1 MLIQIKIIFSFMDH
15 IINTRKGYIW
25 DCLFP
30 GQYSRNFLQNLEGKF
45 IKSSSKSKALI
56 HYPTGCLRRH
66 STPDTFI
73 YFTLHTCMD
82 PADPCGNPS
91 WSSESF
97 MHHHILCDLFH
108 GIHGVQ
114 EMHVSIMMT
123 HNAEL
128 VHRLLSGVVKLG
140 LMATMAV
147 SKGMLHNLNQY
158 TDLGMIH

>member
-1 MLIQIKIIFSFMDH
+1 MDH

-56 HYPTGCLRRH
+56 HYPTGCPRRH
-66 STPDTFI
+66 CTPDLFI
-73 YFTLHTCMD
+73 SAYLLCMD
-82 PADPCGNPS
+82 TADPCGNPS

-97 MHHHILCDLFH
+97 MHHYILCDLFY

-123 HNAEL
+123 HNAEM
-128 VHRLLSGVVKLG
+128 VHRLLSGMVKLG
-140 LMATMAV
+140 LHGNHANGEGDVA
-147 SKGMLHNLNQY
+147 QPQP
-158 TDLGMIH
+158 IH